1 MVGEIVDV
9 VSAIGEHS
17 LVAIDVADAGGSRDY
32 PFQSFRGGGAGDAG
46 HDSSLA

>member
-17 LVAIDVADAGGSRDY
+17 PVAIDVTDAGGSCNY
-32 PFQSFRGGGAGDAG
+32 AFQSLRGGRGGDAG